1 MCQTIPIASLSLAR
15 GSSLARGE
23 ISGRNWLLRI
33 GIGLV
38 RVREYL
44 QSVGSDKSSL
54 PAELPYEL
62 QELVLSRP
70 RRTSAVTQQ
79 VCLNHTALHKNDI
92 HSKQKLKKTMVLF
105 PRYLHHHSE
114 TIYPVRFAIIYFSQS
129 FYKSQKYNMQKSHW

>member
-79 VCLNHTALHKNDI
+79 VCLNHTVLHKNDV
-92 HSKQKLKKTMVLF
+92 HSKQKIEKNHGAFSKI
-105 PRYLHHHSE
+105 SACK

>member
-79 VCLNHTALHKNDI
+79 VCLNHTVLRKNDV
-92 HSKQKLKKTMVLF
+92 HSKQKIEKNHRAFSKI
-105 PRYLHHHSE
+105 SACE